1 MTTGLT
7 VAAGVIAAA
16 LLIAAWC
23 TGRPIR
29 ALLASA
35 MQGLCA
41 LAAVNIVSIWS
52 GVTLGVTV
60 FSASVCAALGI
71 PGAATL
77 LIMQALM

>member
-1 MTTGLT
+1 MTTG
-7 VAAGVIAAA
+7 VAIAAGVIGAA

-23 TGRPIR
+23 TGRPVR
-29 ALLASA
+29 ALGVSA

-41 LAAVNIVSIWS
+41 LAAVNIVSMWS
-52 GVTLGVTV
+52 GVTLGVTA

-77 LIMQALM
+77 LIIQALL

>member
-1 MTTGLT
+1 MTTLWI
-7 VAAGVIAAA
+7 AAGVIGGA

-23 TGRPIR
+23 TGRPVR
-29 ALLASA
+29 TLATSA

-52 GVTLGVTV
+52 GVTLGVTT
-60 FSASVCAALGI
+60 FSAVVCAALGI

-77 LIMQALM
+77 LIMQVLL